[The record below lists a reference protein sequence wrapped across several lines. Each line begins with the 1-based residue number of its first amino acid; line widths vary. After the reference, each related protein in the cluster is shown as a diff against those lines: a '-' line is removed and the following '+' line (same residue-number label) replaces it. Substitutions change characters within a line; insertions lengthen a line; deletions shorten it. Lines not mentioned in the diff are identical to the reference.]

1 MMAEEATMSR
11 PDIVEM
17 EAARGPMIAMPA
29 RVLATD
35 AVGLATLACRSSAS
49 ANWPYRPAMAQPVTR
64 TCNKCRPCSRKNWKR
79 W

>member
-29 RVLATD
+29 SSGGI
-35 AVGLATLACRSSAS
+35 AVTMVFG
-49 ANWPYRPAMAQPVTR
+49 MI
-64 TCNKCRPCSRKNWKR
+64 
-79 W
+79 